1 MQATPD
7 VMSMKKFKIFVI
19 NLNESTERLERLKSE
34 FERIGLDFERLPA
47 VDGRDLTEDQ
57 IFQHYSPE
65 LNRKKYFKPLSKP
78 EIGLYMSHLKAC
90 ERIISENLDFG
101 IILEDDIVLKN
112 GFQMIPQ
119 VLRSLNE
126 KWNYIKLI
134 APGKKKKINERIQVA
149 VEIPIRLNIESYLKD
164 TNSTNNERI
173 IETSTIG
180 VPAIFELITWK
191 KPPIGTSAYAITI
204 DGAKEFLSKRSKF
217 FRPIDVDLQY
227 EWETSLKIQG
237 LRPFFLDLN
246 EDKSTIQ
253 TYKLKYHYPFARI
266 AYKVRYVI
274 SSILS
279 R

>member
-1 MQATPD
+1 MP
-7 VMSMKKFKIFVI
+7 VSPEMKKFKIFVI

-112 GFQMIPQ
+112 GFKMIPQ
-119 VLRSLNE
+119 VLCSLNE

-237 LRPFFLDLN
+237 LRPFFLDLIR
-246 EDKSTIQ
+246 DKSTIQ
-253 TYKLKYHYPFARI
+253 TCKLGYHYPLARLVYKLKYTI
-266 AYKVRYVI
+266 A
-274 SSILS
+274 SILFHK
-279 R
+279 